1 MGVHQHSPHFRMN
14 KMAKYKVEFKA
25 FTSGDWYTKT
35 DTDSRASAFSVAKIG
50 NYGRACRLTDTESGE
65 TLFESPEDPDFK
77 AVNGDVSKFR
87 Y

>member
-1 MGVHQHSPHFRMN
+1 
-14 KMAKYKVEFKA
+14 MAKYKVEFKA

-65 TLFESPEDPDFK
+65 ILFESPEDPDFK

>member
-1 MGVHQHSPHFRMN
+1 MS
-14 KMAKYKVEFKA
+14 KYKVEFKA
-25 FTSGDWYTKT
+25 FKSGDWYTKT
-35 DTDSRASAFSVAKIG
+35 DTNSRAAAFSVAKIG

-65 TLFESPEDPDFK
+65 TLFETPEDPDFK